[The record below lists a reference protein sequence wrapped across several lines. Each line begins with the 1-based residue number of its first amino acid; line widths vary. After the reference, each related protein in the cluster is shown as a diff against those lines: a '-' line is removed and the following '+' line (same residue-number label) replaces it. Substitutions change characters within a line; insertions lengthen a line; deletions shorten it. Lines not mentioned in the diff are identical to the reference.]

1 MEFIPLTAIWSC
13 LVPDPVPALSDSLT
27 RSIESLWFHLTGSP
41 RDRSSISGSKL
52 CFSLFS
58 SPSKLIPLA
67 QDFDVCVS
75 NSRSFR
81 NHDLNL
87 GSNYPEVIAVST
99 TLRTCALDRNAHDEA
114 SKLECAPPSFL
125 CLTEIYLHPYAW
137 DAHTRSAHAH
147 MTLCQTFRV

>member
-1 MEFIPLTAIWSC
+1 MEFIPFTAIWSC

-27 RSIESLWFHLTGSP
+27 RSIESLWFHLTGP
-41 RDRSSISGSKL
+41 PSISGSKL
-52 CFSLFS
+52 CFSLFL

-67 QDFDVCVS
+67 QDFGVCVS

-81 NHDLNL
+81 NHDLKL
-87 GSNYPEVIAVST
+87 RSNYPEVKAVST
-99 TLRTCALDRNAHDEA
+99 TLHTCALDRNAHDEA

-137 DAHTRSAHAH
+137 DAYTRSAHAH
-147 MTLCQTFRV
+147 ITLCQTFRV